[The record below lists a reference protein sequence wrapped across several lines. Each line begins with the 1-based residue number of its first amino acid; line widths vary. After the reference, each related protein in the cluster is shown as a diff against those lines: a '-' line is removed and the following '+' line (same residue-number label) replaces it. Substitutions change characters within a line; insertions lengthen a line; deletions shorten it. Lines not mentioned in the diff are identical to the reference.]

1 MNPRQQG
8 LLLHLSSPWAPLV
21 LFPFYSAA
29 MEEAGAIGDIPEVK
43 RCYLFSG
50 QRPAPH
56 QAISEELTRDVV
68 HHDKSLAGVLNPASN
83 MVTIA
88 EVLGDLFAVGE
99 LQCVCVGRGGYF
111 QQEWHRQERRNDE
124 GVQESHGMPL

>member
-8 LLLHLSSPWAPLV
+8 LLLHLSSPWALLV
-21 LFPFYSAA
+21 LFPFHSAT

-68 HHDKSLAGVLNPASN
+68 HHDKSLAGVLTPASN

-99 LQCVCVGRGGYF
+99 LRCVGGLF
-111 QQEWHRQERRNDE
+111 PA
-124 GVQESHGMPL
+124 GVAPPRKKK

>member
-1 MNPRQQG
+1 
-8 LLLHLSSPWAPLV
+8 
-21 LFPFYSAA
+21 
-29 MEEAGAIGDIPEVK
+29 ME
-43 RCYLFSG
+43 LFSG

-99 LQCVCVGRGGYF
+99 LQCVGGLF
-111 QQEWHRQERRNDE
+111 PA
-124 GVQESHGMPL
+124 GVAPPRKKK

>member
-1 MNPRQQG
+1 
-8 LLLHLSSPWAPLV
+8 
-21 LFPFYSAA
+21 

-99 LQCVCVGRGGYF
+99 LQCVCVCGGGYF

-124 GVQESHGMPL
+124 GVQESHGMLL

>member
-8 LLLHLSSPWAPLV
+8 LLLHLSSPWLPLV
-21 LFPFYSAA
+21 LFPFHSAT

-43 RCYLFSG
+43 KCYLFSG

-56 QAISEELTRDVV
+56 QAISEELTRAVV
-68 HHDKSLAGVLNPASN
+68 HHDQSLAGVLNPASN
-83 MVTIA
+83 MVTTA

-99 LQCVCVGRGGYF
+99 LWCVCGGWLF
-111 QQEWHRQERRNDE
+111 PA
-124 GVQESHGMPL
+124 GVAPSRKKK